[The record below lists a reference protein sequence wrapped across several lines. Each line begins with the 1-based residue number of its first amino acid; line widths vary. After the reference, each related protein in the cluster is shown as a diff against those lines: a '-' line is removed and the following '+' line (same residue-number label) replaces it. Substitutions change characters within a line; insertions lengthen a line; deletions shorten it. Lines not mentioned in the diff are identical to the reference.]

1 MSFQN
6 LSANYGPKKIK
17 GTSKRETPNL
27 TANYGPKKIEDPS
40 KNATPNLWTQK
51 IEGPSKREKLNLTA
65 AHGTCFF
72 KAKGKGNTKFDC
84 HSWTKK
90 F

>member
-1 MSFQN
+1 MSSCGDIFMSFQN

-27 TANYGPKKIEDPS
+27 TANYGPKKL
-40 KNATPNLWTQK
+40 KTQVK
-51 IEGPSKREKLNLTA
+51 TQHQTYGPKKL
-65 AHGTCFF
+65 
-72 KAKGKGNTKFDC
+72 KAQVKGK
-84 HSWTKK
+84 HWTWLPLMDHV